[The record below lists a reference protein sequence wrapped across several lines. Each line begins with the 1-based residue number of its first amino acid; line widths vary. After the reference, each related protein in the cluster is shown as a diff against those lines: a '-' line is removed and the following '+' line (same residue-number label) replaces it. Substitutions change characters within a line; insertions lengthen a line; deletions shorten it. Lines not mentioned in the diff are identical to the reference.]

1 MDTTARAQDSSPPSI
16 STIGEDLTITGNV
29 TSKGELHLHGQV
41 QGDIRC
47 VSLVLGE
54 KAQLEGNVVAQ
65 GPREMSSPRRPIIA
79 QTARRKAVRDGL
91 MSGQ

>member
-1 MDTTARAQDSSPPSI
+1 MDTSTRAPESSTLSI
-16 STIGEDLTITGNV
+16 STIAEDLTITGNV

-65 GPREMSSPRRPIIA
+65 DVIVRGRLIA
-79 QTARRKAVRDGL
+79 QSVR
-91 MSGQ
+91 